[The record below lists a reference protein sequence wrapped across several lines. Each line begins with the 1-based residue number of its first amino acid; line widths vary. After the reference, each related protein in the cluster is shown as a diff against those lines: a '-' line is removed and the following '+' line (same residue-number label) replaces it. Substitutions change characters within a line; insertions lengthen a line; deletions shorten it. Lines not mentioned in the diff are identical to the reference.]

1 METKRA
7 ILLALNSLSAIFM
20 IIISYYMIRGGYSVY
35 AATDGRVYGT
45 SFEMLITI
53 TNELS
58 LIMLW
63 LAVIG
68 LTVVFN
74 LLIKSIFVT
83 VKNESTEIKKAEK
96 LGADE

>member
-1 METKRA
+1 METKRG
-7 ILLALNSLSAIFM
+7 ILIALNSISALFL
-20 IIISYYMIRGGYSVY
+20 IIISYYMIHGGYSVY
-35 AATDGRVYGT
+35 AATNGRVYGT

-68 LTVVFN
+68 LTIVFN
-74 LLIKSIFVT
+74 LLIKSIFGISKEMSKT
-83 VKNESTEIKKAEK
+83 
-96 LGADE
+96 